1 MRLERRSHESL
12 YRASSSRSRFSCDSG
27 ASSAPATLFCPARR
41 LHNDI
46 GVRTEVSKVLVSPD
60 ESRVRVTIRAVELLE
75 AQTMGKCAL
84 SAALASMP
92 SIEALDHRT
101 SA

>member
-1 MRLERRSHESL
+1 M
-12 YRASSSRSRFSCDSG
+12 
-27 ASSAPATLFCPARR
+27 
-41 LHNDI
+41 
-46 GVRTEVSKVLVSPD
+46 LVSPD